1 MTRPENRWSEGCSES
16 QLTCKSVKH
25 NQRGP
30 AQPPATTVHPELRV
44 INSSIIRV
52 ATSIRGSV
60 TQSLMVMA
68 ILTSRPWDHRPVDNW
83 DNWSPVTI
91 SQGRRDQSVQTF
103 QIRNL
108 DHQIV
113 KSFCGGLGRP
123 ADG

>member
-44 INSSIIRV
+44 INSSIIRG
-52 ATSIRGSV
+52 ATSIRE
-60 TQSLMVMA
+60 SLMVMA
-68 ILTSRPWDHRPVDNW
+68 ILTSRPRDHRPVDNW

-91 SQGRRDQSVQTF
+91 RRGG
-103 QIRNL
+103 INL
-108 DHQIV
+108 YRLF
-113 KSFCGGLGRP
+113 K
-123 ADG
+123 